1 MAKDNCIQMQG
12 AVVDVLPGTKF
23 KIELD
28 NGVIITATI
37 SGKMRIHN
45 IRVLGG
51 DRVLV
56 ELSTY
61 DLTNGRIIRR
71 L

>member
-12 AVVDVLPGTKF
+12 SVVDVLPGTKF